1 MPPQN
6 TIAINTPAL
15 KVSDTSTPVTVLAA
29 NTARRGFSIQN
40 VGTTTAYV
48 RIGGVASDTVYHYAI
63 KGGTGNNDGLGGS
76 ISFPICKV
84 PILESKICSQEEST
98 ISTITFSSKGW
109 SFINLSVIVSQLS

>member
-76 ISFPICKV
+76 ISFPIGTC
-84 PILESKICSQEEST
+84 PCPTGIITSYGASSAILTAVEICP
-98 ISTITFSSKGW
+98 
-109 SFINLSVIVSQLS
+109 